1 MEYYL
6 YSEVYLILLC
16 IVVLLEERFN
26 YNIIFTLVF
35 YTFNL
40 IIWEYELWY
49 GILLLNKDYV

>member
-6 YSEVYLILLC
+6 YSKVYLILLC